1 MNDQTLEQA
10 KARVQQALNQTQEQ
24 TEEAAAQLGGLLRKG
39 LSQLKRAGDAAADAI
54 RKDLNSRS

>member
-10 KARVQQALNQTQEQ
+10 KERVQQALNQTQEQ

-54 RKDLNSRS
+54 RKDLNSRP